1 MQEVANGAQRI
12 FIHPFSFRPAEVR
25 HQYRFGAVL
34 AQIIDRRQT
43 LANARVIS
51 DLDLSVALLDRDIE
65 IHPHEDAFPAHFDLS
80 HGKLGHSY
88 FESSSSI
95 STQRLL

>member
-25 HQYRFGAVL
+25 HQNRLCVVRAQTIDGRKAL
-34 AQIIDRRQT
+34 AD
-43 LANARVIS
+43 ARVVS
-51 DLDLSVALLDRDIE
+51 DLDFSVALLDRDIE
-65 IHPHEDAFPAHFDLS
+65 IHPHEHALTANIDIS

>member
-12 FIHPFSFRPAEVR
+12 FIHPLSFRPAEMR
-25 HQYRFGAVL
+25 HQYRLSVVL

-43 LANARVIS
+43 LTDARVVS
-51 DLDLSVALLDRDIE
+51 DLDFFVTLLDRDIE
-65 IHPHEDAFPAHFDLS
+65 IHPHQHALAANIDIS
-80 HGKLGHSY
+80 HRKLGHSY